1 MSRPTKK
8 QIVAQEALASFEAAL
23 AALPDPR
30 RKQGQRYPLESVV
43 VIALMATVCGC
54 DDGESMQRWG
64 ECNEEWLSSFLELP
78 HGVPTQ
84 DVFLSVFAAVD
95 PAAFSRVFI
104 SWAKILIARL
114 DRETAGTHIA
124 LDGKTSRRS
133 FGRDENGE
141 KTAALHT
148 VSAWMSDVGLVLGQ
162 QKTADKSNEITAI
175 PELLRLLDIRGAT
188 ITIDAMGCQTKIAST
203 ILGGGANYLLAVK
216 DNQPTLHDDIKT
228 AFDEA
233 LSKEPRPLDQP
244 VLPLQ
249 SHTSV
254 NDGHG
259 RIEERTVHVC
269 PDVSWMTTAADWKGL
284 SFIALVESKRTELST
299 NKVSTERRYYIGSEA
314 HPDAAKVGHTIRRHW
329 GIENQLHWVLDMA
342 FREDEARHR
351 AGNCAANLTTLR
363 HFAVNLLKLDK
374 TEKLG
379 VANKRKIAGWNR
391 DYLLHVLSGALA

>member
-1 MSRPTKK
+1 
-8 QIVAQEALASFEAAL
+8 
-23 AALPDPR
+23 
-30 RKQGQRYPLESVV
+30 
-43 VIALMATVCGC
+43 
-54 DDGESMQRWG
+54 MQRWG
-64 ECNEEWLSSFLELP
+64 ECNEEWLSSFLDLP

-84 DVFLSVFAAVD
+84 DVFLKLFASID

-114 DRETAGTHIA
+114 DMEGTHIA

-162 QKTADKSNEITAI
+162 QRTADKSNEITAI

-188 ITIDAMGCQTKIAST
+188 ITIDAMGCQTKIASV
-203 ILGGGANYLLAVK
+203 IVDGGANYLLAVK
-216 DNQPTLHDDIKT
+216 DNQPTLHDDIKM
-228 AFDEA
+228 AFDDA
-233 LSKEPRPLDQP
+233 LNKEPRPLDQP
-244 VLPLQ
+244 ALPLQ

-284 SFIALVESKRTELST
+284 SFIALVESKRTVLST
-299 NKVSTERRYYIGSEA
+299 NKTSTERRYYIGSEA
-314 HPDAAKVGHTIRRHW
+314 NADAEKVSSTIRRHW

-342 FREDEARHR
+342 FREDDARHR
-351 AGNCAANLTTLR
+351 AGNCAGNFTTLR

-391 DYLLHVLSGALA
+391 DYLLRVLSGALT

>member
-1 MSRPTKK
+1 MARQTKK
-8 QIVAQEALASFEAAL
+8 QIREQEALAAFEKAL

-30 RKQGQRYPLESVV
+30 RKQGQRYPLESVI

-64 ECNEEWLSSFLELP
+64 ECNEEWLSSFVELP
-78 HGVPTQ
+78 HGAPTQ
-84 DVFLSVFAAVD
+84 DVFLTVFASID
-95 PAAFSRVFI
+95 PAAFSRVFV

-114 DRETAGTHIA
+114 DMKGAHIA
-124 LDGKTSRRS
+124 VDGKTSRRS
-133 FGRDENGE
+133 FDRDENGE
-141 KTAALHT
+141 KTAPLHT
-148 VSAWMSDVGLVLGQ
+148 VSAWMSDAGLVLGQ

-188 ITIDAMGCQTKIAST
+188 VTIDAMGCQTKIASA
-203 ILGGGANYLLAVK
+203 IIDGGADYLLAVK
-216 DNQPTLHDDIKT
+216 DNQPTLHDDIKM

-233 LSKEPRPLDQP
+233 LDKRPRPLDQP
-244 VLPLQ
+244 ALPVE
-249 SHTSV
+249 SHTSI

-269 PDVSWMTTAADWKGL
+269 SDISWMTTADDWAGL

-299 NKVSTERRYYIGSEA
+299 NKESTERRYYIGSG
-314 HPDAAKVGHTIRRHW
+314 PDVSAEIVGSFVRRHW
-329 GIENQLHWVLDMA
+329 GIENRLHWVLDMA
-342 FREDEARHR
+342 FREDDARHR
-351 AGNCAANLTTLR
+351 AGNCAANFTTLR

-379 VANKRKIAGWNR
+379 IANKRKIAGWNR
-391 DYLLHVLSGALA
+391 DYLVHILSGALA